1 MKINILNKNHLKR
14 TQVSITEILTPRD
27 LKFWRR
33 KGKNTT
39 FAISRPK
46 MVKNC
51 MKMETT
57 MKLNLIWLT

>member
-14 TQVSITEILTPRD
+14 TQVSITESLTPRD
-27 LKFWRR
+27 WKFLR
-33 KGKNTT
+33 KQGKNTT
-39 FAISRPK
+39 FAICGPK

-57 MKLNLIWLT
+57 IKLNLIRLT